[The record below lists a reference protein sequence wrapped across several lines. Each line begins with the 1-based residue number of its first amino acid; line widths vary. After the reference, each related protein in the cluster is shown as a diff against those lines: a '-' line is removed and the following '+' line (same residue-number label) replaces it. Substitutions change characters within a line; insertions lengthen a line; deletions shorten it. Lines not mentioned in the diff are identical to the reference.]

1 MAACVCASIVCVAI
15 VCTFQHKS
23 QVCLLSPTIPN
34 TFLTQI
40 YPIHLPFLKSS
51 SSLEDAVYTARGEGR
66 REGGEGGEEGRMSE
80 GGKDENRKGEEGR
93 EG

>member
-1 MAACVCASIVCVAI
+1 M
-15 VCTFQHKS
+15 
-23 QVCLLSPTIPN
+23 CLLSPTIPN

-40 YPIHLPFLKSS
+40 HPIHLPFLKSS

-66 REGGEGGEEGRMSE
+66 REGRRGEGGRRMSE